1 MALFVVRPS
10 VPRFDPTPS
19 TSSTSSQR
27 RGGDT
32 LKKSSSSPSEACLA
46 ALAVQIWGCHG
57 VRRGRGKACK
67 RRILHLAT
75 AVSLEPSVT
84 EKLGRIVIDQ
94 ELFDQLN
101 FLAAKGQVS
110 SARALFEQ
118 ILASAKVQNG
128 TVRSSQKSVPLS
140 MLYGT
145 MLKAFCNAGDVRGA
159 EEMAYRAREEDVPMN
174 HKFYGKLLETASKAG
189 DVVMANKW
197 FEESKAAGNRDG
209 VHFNFMV
216 EAYAKAG
223 ELDEAKKWIQ
233 RTRDAGVPTVTN
245 MFNSL
250 IFAYA
255 SRGQMKEAAGVI
267 REMLQEGH
275 DPEVSSFAALAVAAA
290 QEGDDE
296 AAERWM
302 QQARDRKLEC
312 DNFDAEVS
320 TQAAYTRLASASS
333 TPEAAESWL
342 RRLQETGGTP
352 SVENFSVVVDAF
364 AKQGQV
370 DKALEL
376 MEEMKDLEVPPSVVT
391 YSSAMHA
398 WTKAG
403 NLDQAASTLSKMMQI
418 RLAPDGVAYG
428 TVMDGF
434 AKAGKPDDVIK
445 MAEQMKANGIPVT
458 VRHQNSILEA
468 LVKAGKPNDAAR
480 WLLQMSNRAPQSRWQ
495 RNMDEPDVYS
505 YAMVMGALAS
515 AGRVSSVESLNQAMR
530 LAGTEATPLLHEVV
544 MRGYLEAK
552 KTKDAH
558 RWLQEADAS
567 GISLNAN
574 LVCCAIDVCLRNRK
588 AEEGFRWL
596 ERIQEANIP
605 VPTQGSRA
613 VLFHISAV
621 KCCAQAGD
629 VDAGFDWLQRAE
641 NAGLNSEQKGKGKG
655 VPLRPAYLAL
665 MKAFAFRS
673 MEILLRVLESLEEAE
688 ESIDL
693 MARCEL
699 IELLASKI
707 SRKDALV
714 LLQRVKDEGKL
725 SVFLFSRTISACTK
739 AGRVDEAIFWFEEMQ
754 RAGIEPDTVA
764 WNSIINACARAGRAA
779 EAEMWLG
786 QMEASGT
793 TPDVVSYNI
802 VINLCAHTDRPQEAQ
817 NWLKQMQEAGI
828 QPDEVTYATVI
839 SALTKANMVDEAID
853 MLVTMEEVGLPRNQA
868 AYARVVTGL
877 GRAGRAREAAAWLFQ
892 MEEAGLKPIAPVYN
906 WVIAA
911 CKKPPNPDLAERVAR
926 RLLGTQQMP
935 NEFCVSTLRQIL
947 GPERFS
953 ALQAEIPLLH
963 RAVAEVAQERRRQ
976 QGRREEG
983 SPERRAP
990 QRRKGKGKGR
1000 GPDKVNIIPP

>member
-1 MALFVVRPS
+1 MALFVAPS
-10 VPRFDPTPS
+10 VPRFDATPS
-19 TSSTSSQR
+19 TSSRSSAQR

-32 LKKSSSSPSEACLA
+32 LRKPSSSLSETCLGA
-46 ALAVQIWGCHG
+46 ALAVQTL
-57 VRRGRGKACK
+57 RGRGK
-67 RRILHLAT
+67 RRILRLGT
-75 AVSLEPSVT
+75 AISLEPSVRET
-84 EKLGRIVIDQ
+84 WGQIVVDK
-94 ELFDQLN
+94 ELLDQLN
-101 FLAAKGQVS
+101 FSAAKGQVS
-110 SARALFEQ
+110 STRALFEQ
-118 ILASAKVQNG
+118 ILASAKVQRG
-128 TVRSSQKSVPLS
+128 TVRSSQKAVPLS
-140 MLYGT
+140 MLYAT
-145 MLKAFCNAGDVRGA
+145 MLKALANAGDVRGA
-159 EEMAYRAREEDVPMN
+159 QELAYRAREEDVEMN
-174 HKFYGKLLETASKAG
+174 NKFYGKLLEAASKAG

-197 FEESKAAGNRDG
+197 FEESKAAGNRG
-209 VHFNFMV
+209 PVHFNMMV

-275 DPEVSSFAALAVAAA
+275 DPEVSSFAALAVVAA

-302 QQARDRKLEC
+302 QQARDRKLEY

-320 TQAAYTRLASASS
+320 TQAAYARLASASS
-333 TPEAAESWL
+333 TPEVAESWL

-403 NLDQAASTLSKMMQI
+403 NLDRAASTLTKMMQI

-434 AKAGKPDDVIK
+434 AKAGKPDDVIQ

-480 WLLQMSNRAPQSRWQ
+480 WLLQMSKRAPQSRWQ

-515 AGRVSSVESLNQAMR
+515 AGRVSSVESLNQAMQ

-544 MRGYLEAK
+544 MRGYLDAK
-552 KTKDAH
+552 KMKDAY

-588 AEEGFRWL
+588 AEEGSRWL

-621 KCCAQAGD
+621 KCCAEAGD

-641 NAGLNSEQKGKGKG
+641 NAGLNSERKGKGKG

-707 SRKDALV
+707 SREDALV

-779 EAEMWLG
+779 EAELLLG
-786 QMEASGT
+786 KMKASGS

-802 VINLCAHTDRPQEAQ
+802 VINLCAHTGRPQEAQ
-817 NWLKQMQEAGI
+817 NWLKQMQEARI
-828 QPDEVTYATVI
+828 QPDEVTYAAVI

-853 MLVTMEEVGLPRNQA
+853 MLGTMEDMGLRRNQV

-892 MEEAGLKPIAPVYN
+892 MEEAGFKVIAPVYN

-911 CKKPPNPDLAERVAR
+911 CKRPPNAELAERVAR
-926 RLLGTQQMP
+926 RLLATQQMP

-963 RAVAEVAQERRRQ
+963 RAVAEVAQERRRHQ
-976 QGRREEG
+976 AQREAG
-983 SPERRAP
+983 SPERRASP

-1000 GPDKVNIIPP
+1000 GPDKVNMIPP